1 MTRVTWLGGSSFQ
14 IDDAPDPEEAV
25 LAPHEILL
33 LVKAVGICMTDI
45 HIMQGRLPEVTAPR
59 ILGHEISGIVERVGS
74 RVQVVRPGS
83 RVTCDSVVGCG
94 HCDFCQRGSR
104 QFCRTGYEFG
114 FAHDGGCQGFLV
126 MPEENVHPV
135 GDVVSMEEAA
145 ILDMEVLAALRKPG
159 AIQGNTLL
167 IIGSGPAGL
176 VATQL
181 AKILGAE
188 KVILSGDNE
197 KRLELGRRLGA
208 DRTIDVRKENLEEVI
223 NHETQGRGVD
233 LAMDCAGTSKS
244 FTQALES
251 AAPGTRVVL
260 YGVYPDPL
268 PEARVLKIV
277 LKNLSVY
284 GSVCDRV
291 GWEDVIGW
299 VEQGRLNLKALIT
312 HTFPLEEAPRAYNYV
327 RQGSDGLVKAV
338 LQVK

>member
-1 MTRVTWLGGSSFQ
+1 
-14 IDDAPDPEEAV
+14 
-25 LAPHEILL
+25 
-33 LVKAVGICMTDI
+33 
-45 HIMQGRLPEVTAPR
+45 
-59 ILGHEISGIVERVGS
+59 
-74 RVQVVRPGS
+74 
-83 RVTCDSVVGCG
+83 
-94 HCDFCQRGSR
+94 
-104 QFCRTGYEFG
+104 
-114 FAHDGGCQGFLV
+114 

-159 AIQGNTLL
+159 AIEGNTLL

-223 NHETQGRGVD
+223 NRETQGRGVD

-260 YGVYPDPL
+260 
-268 PEARVLKIV
+268 
-277 LKNLSVY
+277 
-284 GSVCDRV
+284 
-291 GWEDVIGW
+291 
-299 VEQGRLNLKALIT
+299 
-312 HTFPLEEAPRAYNYV
+312 
-327 RQGSDGLVKAV
+327 
-338 LQVK
+338 